1 VQKGLEEQ
9 PREFLA
15 EDRVEA
21 LAGRPQVVAD
31 HAVESSAILKKP
43 GNPTSLPDAAAAR
56 CVHGSKI
63 GRGSFRDD
71 PWRE

>member
-9 PREFLA
+9 PCELVA

-21 LAGRPQVVAD
+21 LARRPQVTPD
-31 HAVESSAILKKP
+31 HAVESSTILEKP
-43 GNPTSLPDAAAAR
+43 RNPTSLPDAAAAR

>member
-1 VQKGLEEQ
+1 MQKGLEKQ
-9 PREFLA
+9 PCELLA

-21 LAGRPQVVAD
+21 LARRLQVAAD
-31 HAVESSAILKKP
+31 HAVESSTILEKP
-43 GNPTSLPDAAAAR
+43 RNPTSLPDAAAAR